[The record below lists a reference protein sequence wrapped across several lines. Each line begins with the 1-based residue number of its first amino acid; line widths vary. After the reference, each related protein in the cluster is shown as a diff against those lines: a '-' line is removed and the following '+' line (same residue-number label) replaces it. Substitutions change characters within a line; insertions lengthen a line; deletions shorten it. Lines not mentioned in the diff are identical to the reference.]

1 MCGICV
7 LLGLEHDDNKVE
19 ERKRIIRLSQR
30 LRHRGPDWSGV
41 EVQDKAILAHERL
54 AIIDP
59 ESGHQPLLDDTKEL
73 VLCVNG
79 EIYNY
84 KQLRAEFPDYPFRTG
99 SDCEVI
105 LPLYKKYK
113 TEFANKLEGM
123 FAFVL
128 SNNNGEF
135 MICRDPIGVIPLYIG
150 WDEFGHIWVASE
162 MKAICDVCTRIEIFP
177 PGHLMTDKSSKFV
190 RYYQPL
196 WRTILLHEQLDLV
209 VLREVWVALSI
220 DS

>member
-99 SDCEVI
+99 SDCEVTRNTRLS
-105 LPLYKKYK
+105 LPTSWRECSLLFSP
-113 TEFANKLEGM
+113 TTME
-123 FAFVL
+123 
-128 SNNNGEF
+128 
-135 MICRDPIGVIPLYIG
+135 
-150 WDEFGHIWVASE
+150 
-162 MKAICDVCTRIEIFP
+162 
-177 PGHLMTDKSSKFV
+177 SS
-190 RYYQPL
+190 
-196 WRTILLHEQLDLV
+196 
-209 VLREVWVALSI
+209 
-220 DS
+220 